1 MGGGGNNTLSG
12 LRLRMGG
19 AGGSDPRKRKNC
31 ILKAGKHHFVI
42 QFYRFQNIVS
52 PSYRHVRT
60 GSRLTHLRICRT
72 PRRSA
77 SPQAFD
83 PFEHGAAPPA
93 PNGRLP
99 PFEPFGRTLGF
110 GPRHSHVAAHVAARI
125 SASRLR
131 QLLEPRTMEREE
143 PRDYFR
149 PHLARNIPHSHS
161 PGQPIRALIRGR
173 SHCAPHSGAL
183 R

>member
-1 MGGGGNNTLSG
+1 MPHPSALS
-12 LRLRMGG
+12 
-19 AGGSDPRKRKNC
+19 
-31 ILKAGKHHFVI
+31 I
-42 QFYRFQNIVS
+42 S
-52 PSYRHVRT
+52 P
-60 GSRLTHLRICRT
+60 
-72 PRRSA
+72 
-77 SPQAFD
+77 FD
-83 PFEHGAAPPA
+83 PVEHGAAPPA

-173 SHCAPHSGAL
+173 SHCAAPYMYGDDPRPLEWPHLTRFSQGHRPRPFDPFKTKGSATSQAL
-183 R
+183 ETVGQAQHIACVLCA